1 VVDKIRI
8 ASRINTLPKT
18 TNPFCFHPM
27 TKGGHVYIL
36 ANAHHTVLHT
46 GMTSDLIRRMHQHRN
61 KFYPKSFSAAYNV
74 NLLLYYQFYPT
85 IMEAIREEKRIKGGN
100 RAQKMRLI
108 NSMNPQWEDLWEK
121 EVSKW

>member
-1 VVDKIRI
+1 
-8 ASRINTLPKT
+8 
-18 TNPFCFHPM
+18 M

-36 ANAHHTVLHT
+36 ANAHHTVLYT
-46 GMTSDLIRRMHQHRN
+46 GVTSDLIRRMQQHRS

-74 NLLLYYQFYPT
+74 NLLMYYQFYPT
-85 IMEAIREEKRIKGGN
+85 IMEAICEEKRIKAGN